1 MIIIPHALP
10 MSRQG
15 VFICPEKNKEVQGQN
30 RPTLPMEKCV
40 MNPER
45 DCLGSAKVAVLT
57 ERVERLEEWRD
68 KSSKFHNDFYDWQR
82 GQIARDARL
91 DEQLKNMSADIAKV
105 LAWQESQQAKPAR
118 RWENMIDKVLWA
130 VLAAVIAFL
139 LGRVGL

>member
-1 MIIIPHALP
+1 
-10 MSRQG
+10 
-15 VFICPEKNKEVQGQN
+15 
-30 RPTLPMEKCV
+30 

-118 RWENMIDKVLWA
+118 RWENMMDKVLWA